1 VPPGETERFS
11 GCPPSVTAP
20 TLEAATDPTT
30 GGDMTDK
37 CRCGDHHAW
46 AVPNPQDRPAAVRE
60 PLLASTLA
68 GEDHREDAGALDP
81 TGRVT
86 CRTHRRWLH
95 ECVSSPVHTNPA
107 IGYRWCRRC
116 DHQALVAVDELSGEV
131 AIRCGLC
138 GHFPRSRANDEL
150 VDLCRR
156 SLALA
161 RSGRFPVRAAA

>member
-1 VPPGETERFS
+1 VTEQ
-11 GCPPSVTAP
+11 
-20 TLEAATDPTT
+20 
-30 GGDMTDK
+30 

-46 AVPNPQDRPAAVRE
+46 AGPSPQDRPAAAR
-60 PLLASTLA
+60 PALLASMLA
-68 GEDHREDAGALDP
+68 REDRVEDDGGLDP
-81 TGRVT
+81 TDRVT

-95 ECVSSPVHTNPA
+95 DCVSSPVHSNPA

-131 AIRCGLC
+131 AIHCGLC
-138 GHFPRSRANDEL
+138 GRTPHSRANEEL

-161 RSGRFPVRAAA
+161 RSGRFPETAAA